1 MLRPTIVASKVPPPA
16 LPALPSHPRERR
28 AGRLHRHNQTKTIKR
43 ELLPNSCRMKSSA
56 RSEDIIADSLEEE
69 DGRREVAK
77 LVALTERMAGDGAL
91 ARQLR
96 HKFT

>member
-1 MLRPTIVASKVPPPA
+1 
-16 LPALPSHPRERR
+16 
-28 AGRLHRHNQTKTIKR
+28 
-43 ELLPNSCRMKSSA
+43 MKSST